1 MAADKL
7 QLQVILS
14 ALDKATAPLKRIQGG
29 SIGAG
34 KALAD
39 TRDKI
44 KQLNDIQRNISG
56 FKTYQTELES
66 TGNALQETRDKMGAV
81 ERALE
86 SHRTAQQALA
96 GETNVHRRAVSNLQ
110 RELLRSKE
118 PNAELSKQYMIA
130 KDKLAQ
136 LETKYNASQNRMR
149 RYKQDL
155 GDTATAAR
163 TLNSK
168 HQALSQQLADARTK
182 LDAAG
187 ISTDKLAQH
196 EHDLA
201 GGLDKANAAMKV
213 QKDRLAAITKQQESL
228 GRARAQYSKTQQL
241 AGSMAAGGAA
251 GLASG
256 YALARPLKGIVDAF
270 APAENATTQL
280 KVSMMGSD
288 GTVAADFQKISDL
301 ANNLG
306 DRLPGTT
313 ADFQE
318 MMTMLKRQGLSSANI
333 LGGTGEAAA
342 YLAVQLQ
349 MPVTAAAEF
358 AAKMQDATRTS
369 EKDMLGLMDTI
380 QRTYYLGVDSGNMLQ
395 GFSKIS
401 PVMGIIKKQGLEA
414 ANTLTPL
421 LVMMDQTGMAGE
433 SAGNALRKV
442 FQSGLNMDKVAK
454 ANKELKS
461 LGIRMDFTDGKGEF
475 GGMEKLFAQL
485 EKLKGLTSVQ
495 RTSVMKE
502 LFGDDAETLQVVNT
516 MMDKGMAGYQDI
528 AAKMAAQA
536 DLRKRVN
543 EQLKTLTNVMDAA
556 QGSWSNTMSEIGLA
570 IAPELKEFISSL
582 GEVAVKVKGWVK
594 ANPELTA
601 QIVKTA
607 AGLAM
612 LLAACGGL
620 SLMIASIAGPVAIV
634 RLGMVLLGIKSR
646 GLISP
651 LQGVGAATEGTVSKA
666 GLLSK
671 AWGGLAKMGAGLW
684 SRLGLLAIR
693 VGLLRDAFLRALPAM
708 LGAARAFGAG
718 LLQALWAGLKLILG
732 GLGKFVWYLASRIP
746 AALVM
751 LGKALLWVGRLLL
764 ANPLGVAIAIIAGAA
779 IYIWQNW
786 DTLGPKFAAL
796 WESIKAGAGIA
807 WEWIKTTALAVGQ
820 AVTDFFMK
828 WTLAGVIYT
837 HWDGIMAWM
846 GGLADKFTTIG
857 GQIIDGLIQG
867 IQDKWQTLK
876 ATVTGLADML
886 PSWFSKP
893 LEIHSPSR
901 VFAGLGGF
909 TMAGLAQGLAGG
921 EGDVLKQIAGTAKRL
936 TDSGAALFGIDGSG
950 ISVDNRAPI
959 SARSSASGPRSG
971 DTYNFTINAAPGM
984 DAAAI
989 GREVQRQLAAAQHQQ
1004 QARNRGRLS
1013 DQE

>member
-201 GGLDKANAAMKV
+201 GGLDKANAALKV

-442 FQSGLNMDKVAK
+442 FQSGLNMKKVAK
-454 ANKELKS
+454 ANKELKT

-475 GGMEKLFAQL
+475 GGMEKLFSQL

-495 RTSVMKE
+495 RGSVMKE

-516 MMDKGMAGYQDI
+516 MMDKGMSGYQDI

-543 EQLKTLTNVMDAA
+543 EQLKSLTNVMDAA

-620 SLMIASIAGPVAIV
+620 SIMIASIAGPVAIV
-634 RLGMVLLGIKSR
+634 RLGMALFGIKSA
-646 GLISP
+646 GLIP
-651 LQGVGAATEGTVSKA
+651 VLKGM
-666 GLLSK
+666 
-671 AWGGLAKMGAGLW
+671 GG
-684 SRLGLLAIR
+684 
-693 VGLLRDAFLRALPAM
+693 
-708 LGAARAFGAG
+708 
-718 LLQALWAGLKLILG
+718 
-732 GLGKFVWYLASRIP
+732 
-746 AALVM
+746 
-751 LGKALLWVGRLLL
+751 ALLWVGKAILWIGRALLMNPIGL
-764 ANPLGVAIAIIAGAA
+764 AVTAIAAA
-779 IYIWQNW
+779 AYLIYANW
-786 DTLGPKFAAL
+786 DKLVPYFAGMWA
-796 WESIKAGAGIA
+796 EIKAGFGGGLGGI
-807 WEWIKTTALAVGQ
+807 IT
-820 AVTDFFMK
+820 
-828 WTLAGVIYT
+828 TLANFNPV
-837 HWDGIMAWM
+837 
-846 GGLADKFTTIG
+846 GLVYRAFAEVLNYLGFDLPTRFTEFGNMIVRG
-857 GQIIDGLIQG
+857 LVNGLFAGLGQIKGAIYSIGDS
-867 IQDKWQTLK
+867 
-876 ATVTGLADML
+876 TVG
-886 PSWFSKP
+886 WFKEK
-893 LEIHSPSR
+893 LGIHSPSR

-989 GREVQRQLAAAQHQQ
+989 GREVQRQLAAAQNQQ

-1013 DQE
+1013 DQD

>member
-201 GGLDKANAAMKV
+201 GGLDKANAALKV
-213 QKDRLAAITKQQESL
+213 QKDRLAAITKQQTSL
-228 GRARAQYSKTQQL
+228 HRARAQYSKTQQL

-442 FQSGLNMDKVAK
+442 FQSGLNVGKVAK
-454 ANKELKS
+454 ANKELKT

-475 GGMEKLFAQL
+475 GGMDKLFAQL
-485 EKLKGLTSVQ
+485 EKLKGLSAVK
-495 RTSVMKE
+495 RTSVMKTI
-502 LFGDDAETLQVVNT
+502 FGDDAETLTTVET
-516 MMDKGMAGYQDI
+516 MMNKGMAGYEEI
-528 AAKMAAQA
+528 AAKMQAQA

-543 EQLKTLTNVMDAA
+543 EQLKSLTNVMDAA

-620 SLMIASIAGPVAIV
+620 SIMIASIAGPVAIV
-634 RLGMVLLGIKSR
+634 RLGMALLGIKSR

-651 LQGVGAATEGTVSKA
+651 LQGVGAAADGTASKA
-666 GLLSK
+666 GVLSK
-671 AWGGLAKMGAGLW
+671 AWGGLAKAGTW
-684 SRLGLLAIR
+684 LGQGLRSMLPTITGLAKNALPMLATGLRTVGVALLTTPIGWFLLAVTAI
-693 VGLLRDAFLRALPAM
+693 
-708 LGAARAFGAG
+708 AAAAYIIYANWDKLVPYFAGMWAEIKAGFG
-718 LLQALWAGLKLILG
+718 G
-732 GLGKFVWYLASRIP
+732 GLGGIITT
-746 AALVM
+746 
-751 LGKALLWVGRLLL
+751 L
-764 ANPLGVAIAIIAGAA
+764 ANFNPVGLVYRAFAEVLNYLGFDLPTRFTEFGNMIVRGLVNGLFAGLGQIKGA
-779 IYIWQNW
+779 IYSIGDSTVGWFKEK
-786 DTLGPKFAAL
+786 LG
-796 WESIKAGAGIA
+796 
-807 WEWIKTTALAVGQ
+807 
-820 AVTDFFMK
+820 
-828 WTLAGVIYT
+828 
-837 HWDGIMAWM
+837 
-846 GGLADKFTTIG
+846 
-857 GQIIDGLIQG
+857 
-867 IQDKWQTLK
+867 
-876 ATVTGLADML
+876 
-886 PSWFSKP
+886 
-893 LEIHSPSR
+893 IHSPSR